1 MKVEDAAL
9 RRARILIVD
18 DEPAN
23 VTLLERLLAKGGYE
37 NLISTTDSAQVLPL
51 CTQRL
56 PDLVLLDLHMPAP
69 DGFEVMRQLDP
80 WISEGALAV
89 IVLTADTTRDVREN
103 ALSGGA
109 KDFLLKPLD
118 AMEVLLRIKNQLETR
133 FLHVELRRQALAL
146 EQRVY
151 EQHED
156 LDEARIEMLQR
167 LARASEYRDDD
178 TGDHTQRVGRTSAL
192 VARLLDLG
200 DEEVALIRHAAT
212 LHDVGKIAIPDHVL
226 LKPGSLTEE
235 EFELM
240 KTHVHAGAE
249 MLSNSRSPLLHVAE
263 RIVLTHHEWWDGS
276 GYPAGLQG
284 DEIPLPGRIVA
295 IADVFDALVHD
306 RPYKQAMPLELAI
319 AEIHALRGRQF
330 DPRVVD
336 AFDALPH
343 EELLDVGELSMA
355 AAANPAG
362 NRVA

>member
-1 MKVEDAAL
+1 MTIEDSAL
-9 RRARILIVD
+9 KRARILIVD

-23 VTLLERLLAKGGYE
+23 VLLLERLLTRSGYE
-37 NLISTTDSAQVLPL
+37 NLVTTTESAQVLPL
-51 CTQRL
+51 CTQSL

-109 KDFLLKPLD
+109 KDFLVKPLD

-133 FLHVELRRQALAL
+133 FLHVELRRKALAL

-156 LDEARIEMLQR
+156 LDDARLEMLHR

-178 TGDHTQRVGRTSAL
+178 TGDHTQRVGRTSEL
-192 VARLLDLG
+192 VARKLDLS
-200 DEEVALIRHAAT
+200 EEDVMLIRHAAT
-212 LHDVGKIAIPDHVL
+212 LHDVGKIAIPDHIL
-226 LKPGSLTEE
+226 LKPGKLTEE

-240 KTHVHAGAE
+240 KTHVATGAE
-249 MLSNSRSPLLHVAE
+249 MLAQSRSPLLQIAE
-263 RIVLTHHEWWDGS
+263 RIALTHHEWWDGS
-276 GYPAGLQG
+276 GYPAGLRG

-295 IADVFDALVHD
+295 IADVFDALTHD
-306 RPYKQAMPLELAI
+306 RPYKRALPLEMAV
-319 AEIHALRGRQF
+319 AEIDSLRGRQF
-330 DPRVVD
+330 DPSVVD
-336 AFDALPH
+336 AFNALDH
-343 EELLDVGELSMA
+343 EQLLDPAQFPLA
-355 AAANPAG
+355 A
-362 NRVA
+362 VASSVA

>member
-1 MKVEDAAL
+1 MTTADAAM

-23 VTLLERLLAKGGYE
+23 VLLLERLLDRAGYE
-37 NLISTTDSAQVLPL
+37 HVVSTSDSAQVLAL
-51 CTQRL
+51 CTQN
-56 PDLVLLDLHMPAP
+56 PPALVLLDLHMPTP

-89 IVLTADTTRDVREN
+89 IVLTADTTRDVRQT

-109 KDFLLKPLD
+109 KDFLTKPLD

-133 FLHVELRRQALAL
+133 FLQVELRRQALVL

-156 LDEARIEMLQR
+156 LDEARLEVLQR

-178 TGDHTQRVGRTSAL
+178 TGEHTQRVGRMSGL
-192 VARLLDLG
+192 IARELDLG
-200 DEEVALIRHAAT
+200 ADDSALIGHAAT
-212 LHDVGKIAIPDHVL
+212 LHDVGKIAIPDQVL
-226 LKPGSLTEE
+226 LKPGRLTEE

-240 KTHVHAGAE
+240 KTHVRAGAE
-249 MLSNSRSPLLHVAE
+249 MLAGSNSPLLQVAE
-263 RIVLTHHEWWDGS
+263 RIALTHHEWWDGS
-276 GYPAGLQG
+276 GYLAGLVG
-284 DEIPLPGRIVA
+284 DEIPLAGRIVA
-295 IADVFDALVHD
+295 VADVFDALTHD
-306 RPYKQAMPLELAI
+306 RPYKSAFPLELAVE
-319 AEIHALRGRQF
+319 EIRSLRGRQF

-343 EELLDVGELSMA
+343 EDLLELGPLALA
-355 AAANPAG
+355 APAPADRAA
-362 NRVA
+362 